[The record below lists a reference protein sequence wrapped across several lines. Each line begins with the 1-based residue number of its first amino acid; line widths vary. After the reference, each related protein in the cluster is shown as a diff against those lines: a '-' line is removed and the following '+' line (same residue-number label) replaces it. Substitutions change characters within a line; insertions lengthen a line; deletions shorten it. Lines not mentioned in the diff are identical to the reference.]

1 MDEIR
6 IIVAFLALAGC
17 LVHGG
22 CLVVCSC
29 LGKQPVRYRPAG
41 LVAILTLLLMVGAS
55 RLGQEIPPIEGLG
68 LIIVTVTVWIAIQ
81 TYVWRFP
88 KHRTN
93 HWCLVAAHAALLCA
107 AIEDF
112 HTIGCQPLRG
122 LDIAAAAKKVPA
134 EDAVLVTDQ
143 GRIFTVFHF
152 EAPGR
157 EVQEHWQQ
165 VFRHKIIRIAPPDLK
180 SNCHGWVFANGRYAL
195 TPTGVAAVLQDNG
208 YSTVESP
215 QPDDV
220 IVYRNHVGGIVHS
233 GRVHR
238 VHEDGQVWIESKW
251 GPGGRFLHRP
261 QDQCYSNSYAF
272 YRSSRPTHEAQLVVT
287 ATRKGAHVAKFD
299 HVRLRGARG

>member
-6 IIVAFLALAGC
+6 ISVAFLALAGC

-22 CLVVCSC
+22 CMVVCSC
-29 LGKQPVRYRPAG
+29 LGKQPVHYRPAG
-41 LVAILTLLLMVGAS
+41 LVVILALLLMVGAS
-55 RLGQEIPPIEGLG
+55 RLGQEILPIEGLG

-88 KHRTN
+88 KHQANR
-93 HWCLVAAHAALLCA
+93 WCLVVAHAALLCA
-107 AIEDF
+107 AIEYF
-112 HTIGCQPLRG
+112 HTIACQPLRG
-122 LDIAAAAKKVPA
+122 LDIAAAAEKVPA

-152 EAPGR
+152 ETPDR
-157 EVQEHWQQ
+157 MVHECWQE
-165 VFRHKIIRIAPPDLK
+165 VFRHKIVRTAPPDLQT
-180 SNCHGWVFANGRYAL
+180 NCHGWVFANGRYGL
-195 TPTGVAAVLQDNG
+195 TPTAVAAILQDNG

-215 QPDDV
+215 QPGDV
-220 IVYRNHVGGIVHS
+220 IVYWDDAGGIVHS

-287 ATRKGAHVAKFD
+287 ATGKEARVAKFD
-299 HVRLRGARG
+299 HVPLRRARG